1 MYMKKR
7 QNRKKKQITEETK
20 QEELIKKLFPLF
32 IIGITFLGWVVCC
45 LISKQIQ
52 ESQNKNKWH
61 SEVSS
66 FKEQSKNDVSQS
78 VFLELLDSTT
88 VATVYNAVPA
98 QCKEDCSHPA
108 NYRFTID
115 LNNPGAHR
123 IVAFER
129 TFASALG
136 LEFGDIVYIEG
147 TKYDGYYQYHDRMNK
162 RFKGQHK
169 IDLLV
174 DNSIR
179 YGKWN
184 NVKLY
189 KVNGTEEQLESI
201 RSENFLASL

>member
-1 MYMKKR
+1 MS
-7 QNRKKKQITEETK
+7 KKQNQKTK
-20 QEELIKKLFPLF
+20 QTFEKTDYEDLIKKLFPLF
-32 IIGITFLGWVVCC
+32 IIVITILSWVAYGLVC
-45 LISKQIQ
+45 KYIQ
-52 ESQNKNKWH
+52 QLQNKNDLY
-61 SEVSS
+61 SEASS

-98 QCKEDCSHPA
+98 QCKENCSHPA

-189 KVNGTEEQLESI
+189 KVNGTEEQLNSI
-201 RSENFLASL
+201 RREYFLSSL

>member
-1 MYMKKR
+1 MSKK
-7 QNRKKKQITEETK
+7 QNKKKKQTFEKTK
-20 QEELIKKLFPLF
+20 HEDFIKKLFPLF
-32 IIGITFLGWVVCC
+32 IIVITILSCVAYGLVC
-45 LISKQIQ
+45 KYIQ
-52 ESQNKNKWH
+52 QLQNKNNWH
-61 SEVSS
+61 SEMSS
-66 FKEQSKNDVSQS
+66 FNEQSKNDVSQS

>member
-1 MYMKKR
+1 MSKK
-7 QNRKKKQITEETK
+7 QNQKKKQTFEKTDYED
-20 QEELIKKLFPLF
+20 LIKKLFPLF
-32 IIGITFLGWVVCC
+32 IIVITILSWVAYGLVC
-45 LISKQIQ
+45 KYIQ
-52 ESQNKNKWH
+52 QLQNKNDLY

-174 DNSIR
+174 DNSIK

-189 KVNGTEEQLESI
+189 KVNGTEEQLNSI
-201 RSENFLASL
+201 RREYFLSSL